1 MHPALQREDVHI
13 QTYFIENGN
22 QSEEQKRMDYQRLNA
37 MIDYCQT
44 SSCLRNYVLAY
55 FGEKVKEPC
64 GHCSNCEN
72 RTAKVRITDA
82 AVLIFR
88 YRPYPFA
95 SDTERASSLL
105 S

>member
-1 MHPALQREDVHI
+1 MPKSLESYYQEAGRAGRDGAKAECILLYSGKDVHI

-55 FGEKVKEPC
+55 FGEKVKEP
-64 GHCSNCEN
+64 
-72 RTAKVRITDA
+72 
-82 AVLIFR
+82 
-88 YRPYPFA
+88 
-95 SDTERASSLL
+95 
-105 S
+105 